1 MFAVAF
7 EVLPSETGYQRYLDI
22 AAALRPKLDLID
34 GFISIERFR
43 SLTHPGWILSL
54 SLWRDE
60 AALVQWRRDGEHH
73 AAQTEGRQSVF
84 NDYRIR
90 VIRMVDALQDQQGPL
105 AGLYEHPA
113 TLDIEA
119 PKIFQSLVNPDKRI
133 ALADHADA
141 NAARAWN
148 ESFAAHDASPA
159 RVLCGVTIRDYGLF
173 ERNQAPQLF
182 PDATKRRKETK

>member
-22 AAALRPKLDLID
+22 AASLRPKLDLID

-73 AAQTEGRQSVF
+73 AAQAEGRQSVF
-84 NDYRIR
+84 DDYRIR
-90 VIRMVDALQDQQGPL
+90 VIRMVDMPQDGQGPL
-105 AGLYEHPA
+105 VSFYEHPA
-113 TLDIEA
+113 AISAEA
-119 PKIFQSLVNPDKRI
+119 PKQFQSLVDSDKRI
-133 ALADHADA
+133 ALM
-141 NAARAWN
+141 
-148 ESFAAHDASPA
+148 EFTDASSACAWQKSHAERSAPPA
-159 RVLCGVTIRDYGLF
+159 RVLCGVTMRDYGLF
-173 ERNQAPQLF
+173 ERGQAPQYF
-182 PDATKRRKETK
+182 PEAMKR